1 MNGSYK
7 KDIVRQK
14 YNNINNI
21 DCQAIVSKPN
31 YLYLQIST
39 LIIPVT

>member
-7 KDIVRQK
+7 KDIVHQK
-14 YNNINNI
+14 YNNTNNI
-21 DCQAIVSKPN
+21 DCQAFVSKPN
-31 YLYLQIST
+31 YLYLQIPT